1 MNLLVVDESPD
12 YCLNIEEM
20 VKQTDLANSIS
31 CSYDVGT
38 ALSNINITHYDVIL
52 ISDGVEQ
59 LNGTLLLSEIKK
71 RLSSSQTTLV
81 ILSESNDKAHVLDC
95 IHAGAHGVLAKD
107 ELDPQLLNHT
117 IIQAQA
123 HCVLERK
130 LRDSYEKVKHMAE
143 HDSLTNVGNRY
154 MFDTALYTQVEK
166 SKMNHRCLGLVMV
179 NIERFKW
186 INDAYGHETGDR
198 VLQHLARIISGLLQ
212 ENEQVFRLGGD
223 EFAILLSDL
232 MYAHIDDI
240 GQRILDALKRPI
252 EVDAQSIK
260 LNVNMGAAFYPQNAR
275 NARELLRS
283 ADIAEHCS
291 KKIGSN
297 TICFV
302 DDDIKEQ
309 FMRRYQIENDIP
321 LALERNEFVLHY
333 QPVIS
338 AKTGRLTSCEA
349 LIRWQH
355 PVNGLVFPDHFIH
368 IAEESGLIVN
378 LGRWIIDQALRQLY
392 QWQDVLDDNLI
403 MSINISPQQLY
414 DKDLVEYL
422 DKRRQYYSLLPSQIE
437 IEITETVLLT
447 NTSEVMRTLNAFSHH
462 GYKIALDDFGTGFS
476 SIQHLHSFPI
486 STVKIDRSL
495 MPTLNSPPKTVSLL
509 KGLVAMLNSMDLS
522 IVAEGIETAE
532 NMTFCK
538 EIGVDRLQGYYF
550 SKPVS
555 SGEFSALELGD
566 AVA

>member
-1 MNLLVVDESPD
+1 MNLLVVDESKTF
-12 YCLNIEEM
+12 CQNIEDM
-20 VKQTDLANSIS
+20 VKATDLASSMTIS
-31 CSYDVGT
+31 NDVGKT
-38 ALSNINITHYDVIL
+38 ISHIEVTHFDVIL
-52 ISDGVEQ
+52 ISDGVEH
-59 LNGTLLLSEIKK
+59 LKGTVLLSEIKK
-71 RLSSSQTTLV
+71 RLRNHHTTLV
-81 ILSESNDKAHVLDC
+81 LLSDTSDKEHVLDC
-95 IHAGAHGVLAKD
+95 IHAGAHGVITKS
-107 ELDPQLLNHT
+107 ELEAQRLNQT
-117 IIQAQA
+117 ITQAQA
-123 HCVLERK
+123 HCELENK

-154 MFDTALYTQVEK
+154 MFDTALYTMVEK
-166 SKMNHRCLGLVMV
+166 SKTNHRCLGLVMV

-198 VLQHLARIISGLLQ
+198 VLQHLARVISNLLQ
-212 ENEQVFRLGGD
+212 DNEHVFRLGGD

-240 GQRILDALKRPI
+240 GQRILDALREPYRI
-252 EVDAQSIK
+252 DQQNIK
-260 LNVNMGAAFYPQNAR
+260 INVNMGAAFYPQNAR
-275 NARELLRS
+275 NAQELLRS

-302 DDDIKEQ
+302 DDDIKDQ
-309 FMRRYQIENDIP
+309 FMRRYQVENDIVF
-321 LALERNEFVLHY
+321 ALERNEFVLYY

-349 LIRWQH
+349 LIRWHH
-355 PVNGLVFPDHFIH
+355 PSHGLVFPDYFIS
-368 IAEESGLIVN
+368 IAEESGLIVQ
-378 LGRWIIDQALRQLY
+378 LGRWIIDEALRQLY
-392 QWQDVLDDNLI
+392 HWQSVLDDNLI
-403 MSINISPQQLY
+403 MSINISPQQLH
-414 DKDLVEYL
+414 DKHLVEYL
-422 DKRRQYYSLLPSQIE
+422 NKRREHYSLLPSQIE

-447 NTSEVMRTLNAFSHH
+447 NTSEVMRTLNAFSAN

-495 MPTLNSPPKTVSLL
+495 MPTLNSPPKTISLL

-522 IVAEGIETAE
+522 IVAEGIETKE
-532 NMTFCK
+532 NMSFCK
-538 EIGVDRLQGYYF
+538 QIGVDRLQGYYF

-555 SGEFSALELGD
+555 SQDFSVLEMEN

>member
-1 MNLLVVDESPD
+1 MNLLVVDESKTF
-12 YCLNIEEM
+12 CQNIESM
-20 VKQTDLANSIS
+20 VKATNLASSMTFSN
-31 CSYDVGT
+31 DVGKT
-38 ALSNINITHYDVIL
+38 ISHIEVTHFDVIL
-52 ISDGVEQ
+52 VSDGVEH
-59 LNGTLLLSEIKK
+59 LKGTVLLSEIKK
-71 RLSSSQTTLV
+71 RLRNHHTTLV
-81 ILSESNDKAHVLDC
+81 LLSETSDKEHVLDC
-95 IHAGAHGVLAKD
+95 IHAGAHGVITKN
-107 ELDPQLLNHT
+107 ELEAQHLNQT

-123 HCVLERK
+123 HCELENK

-154 MFDTALYTQVEK
+154 MFDTALYTMVEK
-166 SKMNHRCLGLVMV
+166 SKTNHRCLGLVMV

-198 VLQHLARIISGLLQ
+198 VLQHLARVISNLLQ
-212 ENEQVFRLGGD
+212 DNEHVFRLGGD

-240 GQRILDALKRPI
+240 GQRILDALREPYRI
-252 EVDAQSIK
+252 DQQNIK
-260 LNVNMGAAFYPQNAR
+260 INVNMGAAFYPQNAR
-275 NARELLRS
+275 NAQELLRS

-302 DDDIKEQ
+302 DDDIKDQ
-309 FMRRYQIENDIP
+309 FMRRYQVENDIVF
-321 LALERNEFVLHY
+321 ALERNEFVLYY

-349 LIRWQH
+349 LIRWHH
-355 PVNGLVFPDHFIH
+355 PSHGLVFPDYFIS
-368 IAEESGLIVN
+368 IAEESGLIVQ
-378 LGRWIIDQALRQLY
+378 LGRWIIDEALRQLY
-392 QWQDVLDDNLI
+392 HWQSVLDDNLI
-403 MSINISPQQLY
+403 MSINISPQQLH
-414 DKDLVEYL
+414 DKHLVEYL
-422 DKRRQYYSLLPSQIE
+422 NKRREHYSLLPSQIE

-447 NTSEVMRTLNAFSHH
+447 NTSEVMRTLNAFSAN

-495 MPTLNSPPKTVSLL
+495 MPTLNSPPKTISLL

-522 IVAEGIETAE
+522 IVAEGIETKE
-532 NMTFCK
+532 NMSFCK
-538 EIGVDRLQGYYF
+538 QIGVDRLQGYYF

-555 SGEFSALELGD
+555 SQDFSVLEMEN